1 MKFKGYKYLIL
12 SMAAAFSLTSCLDE
26 DPLYSQNNE
35 IVFSNPEN
43 ANLALRGC
51 YSYFAT
57 GNVYGQ
63 NMQEVLIAVG
73 GHAWAQRNAS
83 DQDLFVSLNPTPS
96 IGQVGTMW
104 DGLYKVISESNAFIE
119 NMQGSGLSEEL
130 ITQYVGEAKFLR
142 AVAYLNL
149 VTLFGDVPLK
159 TVASTSEGIAMPR
172 TPREDVFKQIIQDLT
187 DALAISEEPE
197 ENERACRWTVKA
209 YLGKV
214 YHKMAV
220 LGIDTQQNLENA
232 KTYFDDVYE
241 HGPYELESNYA
252 DLFGEWVT
260 GSKEA
265 IFQINFIGDASAAYN
280 RGSNRLCPNGST
292 TGINWTTFAFS
303 YSAYDLQR
311 GFYPGDPRMKT
322 TFMTQWRSYNGNN
335 QSSPKP
341 QVGAELSPNDST
353 YAYPYLTYTVPGV
366 YILDAEGEPVL
377 NNSGNPV
384 LKQFVTTVPYGMT
397 LDELENLEIP
407 ADATAQEEARITAL
421 RKAENTFA
429 RKGNAINYPSYG
441 KAFDQQQAAQA
452 AHKNLMVYRYAEML
466 LLMADVYNELG
477 EPSRAVALA
486 NEVLERARNS
496 AGEKAAT
503 EPADWSSTLDQ
514 TTVREKL
521 YYERIFELWGEPDIW
536 DMTRLRGTEFLQDF
550 LDYHNQHEM
559 VQAGNT
565 YYSESN
571 NAFTE
576 RLYNNGNLTADFLE
590 KMMLFPIPQTE
601 IDANPSITG
610 NNPGY

>member
-1 MKFKGYKYLIL
+1 M
-12 SMAAAFSLTSCLDE
+12 
-26 DPLYSQNNE
+26 
-35 IVFSNPEN
+35 
-43 ANLALRGC
+43 
-51 YSYFAT
+51 
-57 GNVYGQ
+57 
-63 NMQEVLIAVG
+63 
-73 GHAWAQRNAS
+73 
-83 DQDLFVSLNPTPS
+83 
-96 IGQVGTMW
+96 
-104 DGLYKVISESNAFIE
+104 
-119 NMQGSGLSEEL
+119 
-130 ITQYVGEAKFLR
+130 
-142 AVAYLNL
+142 
-149 VTLFGDVPLK
+149 
-159 TVASTSEGIAMPR
+159 
-172 TPREDVFKQIIQDLT
+172 
-187 DALAISEEPE
+187 
-197 ENERACRWTVKA
+197 
-209 YLGKV
+209 
-214 YHKMAV
+214 
-220 LGIDTQQNLENA
+220 
-232 KTYFDDVYE
+232 
-241 HGPYELESNYA
+241 
-252 DLFGEWVT
+252 
-260 GSKEA
+260 
-265 IFQINFIGDASAAYN
+265 
-280 RGSNRLCPNGST
+280 
-292 TGINWTTFAFS
+292 
-303 YSAYDLQR
+303 
-311 GFYPGDPRMKT
+311 
-322 TFMTQWRSYNGNN
+322 
-335 QSSPKP
+335 
-341 QVGAELSPNDST
+341 
-353 YAYPYLTYTVPGV
+353 
-366 YILDAEGEPVL
+366 

-477 EPSRAVALA
+477 NPSRAVALA

-576 RLYNNGNLTADFLE
+576 RLYNNGTLTADFLE
-590 KMMLFPIPQTE
+590 KIMLFPIPQTE